1 MILSITLDRKKGG
14 IANSLIS
21 YSKALDLIGEKH
33 LIILPNDAA
42 AKDEL
47 LNLPNV
53 QIFPLKK
60 SSLYFHLLTRFIF
73 KRDYKHH
80 IEDSKWI
87 FIHNSKLINFFN
99 QYSFKLGM
107 INHSGKLRNTLHR
120 AFNIF
125 LTHAGY
131 ERFISHYPD
140 NESTNLVIPHG
151 FEQLSKVFSLKKN
164 KVLKVISAGRF
175 VTKKGFNDLIKAAEK
190 LQRDKFPV
198 QIELFGSGPQ
208 EVELRK
214 KINDQALKNI
224 RLIGWTE
231 DLHNEFRKADVF
243 CITSLEEP
251 FGLIIGE
258 AMMSGLPVISTQ
270 TDGAMEIFG
279 TEPEKK
285 GAIYVDFSS
294 PDEIKNA
301 IQALSN
307 DEKRLLL
314 AQNAHDNINT
324 NFSLERLS
332 RKLKDLFEYA
342 D

>member
-73 KRDYKHH
+73 KRDYKNH
-80 IEDSKWI
+80 IENSKWI

-151 FEQLSKVFSLKKN
+151 FEQLSKVFSIKKN

>member
-60 SSLYFHLLTRFIF
+60 SLLYFHLLTRFIF

>member
-73 KRDYKHH
+73 KRDYKNH
-80 IEDSKWI
+80 IENSKWI

-151 FEQLSKVFSLKKN
+151 FEQLSKVFSIKKN

-270 TDGAMEIFG
+270 TDGAIEIFG

>member
-301 IQALSN
+301 IQAFSN

>member
-1 MILSITLDRKKGG
+1 M
-14 IANSLIS
+14 
-21 YSKALDLIGEKH
+21 
-33 LIILPNDAA
+33 
-42 AKDEL
+42 
-47 LNLPNV
+47 
-53 QIFPLKK
+53 
-60 SSLYFHLLTRFIF
+60 
-73 KRDYKHH
+73 
-80 IEDSKWI
+80 
-87 FIHNSKLINFFN
+87 
-99 QYSFKLGM
+99 
-107 INHSGKLRNTLHR
+107 
-120 AFNIF
+120 
-125 LTHAGY
+125 
-131 ERFISHYPD
+131 
-140 NESTNLVIPHG
+140 
-151 FEQLSKVFSLKKN
+151 
-164 KVLKVISAGRF
+164 
-175 VTKKGFNDLIKAAEK
+175 
-190 LQRDKFPV
+190 
-198 QIELFGSGPQ
+198 
-208 EVELRK
+208 
-214 KINDQALKNI
+214 
-224 RLIGWTE
+224 IGWTE

-279 TEPEKK
+279 TEPEIK

-314 AQNAHDNINT
+314 AQNARDNINT

>member
-73 KRDYKHH
+73 KRDYKNH
-80 IEDSKWI
+80 IENSKWI

>member
-33 LIILPNDAA
+33 FIILPNDAA
-42 AKDEL
+42 AKDDL

-53 QIFPLKK
+53 QIFSIKK

-73 KRDYKHH
+73 KRDYKNH

-224 RLIGWTE
+224 
-231 DLHNEFRKADVF
+231 
-243 CITSLEEP
+243 
-251 FGLIIGE
+251 
-258 AMMSGLPVISTQ
+258 
-270 TDGAMEIFG
+270 
-279 TEPEKK
+279 
-285 GAIYVDFSS
+285 
-294 PDEIKNA
+294 
-301 IQALSN
+301 
-307 DEKRLLL
+307 
-314 AQNAHDNINT
+314 
-324 NFSLERLS
+324 
-332 RKLKDLFEYA
+332 
-342 D
+342 

>member
-33 LIILPNDAA
+33 FIILPNDAA

-60 SSLYFHLLTRFIF
+60 YSLYFHLLTRFIF